1 LTHERKLLADTI
13 DNNNDE
19 TKMGYSDSTVST
31 DQVQNIKFVSDG
43 GSPSSDALSSEYDL
57 SPGYISMT
65 AEEGREHTVKDFLQR
80 PIKIAQG
87 VWSSADLENAILW
100 TANFPETFIL
110 NTMLREKL
118 AGFVG
123 LRAKM
128 HLKLQV
134 NSMPF
139 QSGMLLLHYIPYAQ
153 YIPERVK
160 WINTTLT
167 GKTGCPRTKL
177 NLDSDTEMTLD
188 IPYVSPH
195 VFYNLITGQ
204 GSFGTAYLSVYAP
217 TKSEAV
223 TTSVDW
229 TMWASMSDIEIQFS
243 TGAPVYL
250 GNAPNYT
257 PLIREIES
265 GQVTEETLIAK
276 VKEMNIHGTPE
287 VTSHVFAQMSE
298 IKFLKNN
305 ASPSTGVGQ
314 ISSGLKILSNIPIL
328 GTFLSRPA
336 WLSGKLADLLKLF
349 GLSKPTTQGLIQ
361 EHKIR
366 TAPRMANFDGCDS
379 SHKLGLSSVNELETP
394 KGIGGSDKDDMI
406 ISRVVMTPNFIQSF
420 NWGSTALYPPGTVLY
435 EDFVSPIRVKL
446 ENQKGVVSMPHCSF
460 VAQTFGQ
467 WRGSLIYSF
476 DFAKTKFH
484 SGRLLITF
492 TPYSYPGENIANVD
506 LNKSIRMIVDIS
518 SKNTVQFAVPFVC
531 SRPWL
536 QCIDPQKAPTK
547 YDCSTGRIR
556 VEVLNQL
563 RNGGGSANFIDVLVE
578 LSGGEDLE
586 FSKPATPIYPV
597 YEGSVNRV
605 HAQMQLTNNS
615 ISRNEAQ
622 EGRTPPSVN
631 AMTISTNWS
640 PDAYCIGEK
649 IVSIRQLIKRFGYTG
664 GVSQNTKTEPLI
676 VVQPYRNTLP
686 YTIFGQPVKYR
697 PATYIDY
704 FSTIYTF
711 FRGGMR
717 LKLIANPTET
727 ATTPTFKPLYA
738 VRMLNQLNDE
748 FVALNYTPLAKSG
761 TPIFSKPSS
770 ASLDQNGSSTVLV
783 DPSLEGCIEVE
794 VPYYN
799 ISHLTPIKRY
809 SSQGGLTREEF
820 SKGNV
825 PTSVVTIRNQSSD
838 VPDVTWALYRAAADD
853 YSFFYIIGT
862 GLFCTPEFSN

>member
-1 LTHERKLLADTI
+1 ME
-13 DNNNDE
+13 
-19 TKMGYSDSTVST
+19 YSGTTVST

-43 GSPSSDALSSEYDL
+43 GAPTSDALSSEYDL
-57 SPGYISMT
+57 SPGYIAMT
-65 AEEGREHTVKDFLQR
+65 ADEGREHTVKDFLQR
-80 PIKIAQG
+80 PIKIANG
-87 VWSSADLENAILW
+87 VWSSTDTENKLLW
-100 TANFPETFIL
+100 SANFPETFIL
-110 NTMLREKL
+110 NNMIREKL

-139 QSGMLLLHYIPYAQ
+139 QSGILLLHYIPYAQ
-153 YIPERVK
+153 YISERVD

-204 GSFGTAYLSVYAP
+204 GSFGSAYLSVYAP
-217 TKSEAV
+217 TRSDA
-223 TTSVDW
+223 TASSVDW
-229 TMWASMSDIEIQFS
+229 TLWASMSDIEIQFS

-250 GNAPNYT
+250 GNAPNYV

-265 GQVTEETLIAK
+265 GVGTEETLLAK
-276 VKEMNIHGTPE
+276 VKELKNQITPE
-287 VTSHVFAQMSE
+287 AMSSHVFAQMSE
-298 IKFLKNN
+298 IKILKNN

-314 ISSGLKILSNIPIL
+314 ISTGLKTLSNIPIL
-328 GTFLSRPA
+328 GNFLSKPA

-349 GLSKPTTQGLIQ
+349 GMSKPTTQGLIE

-379 SHKLGLSSVNELETP
+379 SHKLGLSSINELETP

-420 NWGSTALYPPGTVLY
+420 NWGSTAQYPPGTVLY
-435 EDFVSPIRVKL
+435 EDFVSPIRVKQ
-446 ENQKGVVSMPHCSF
+446 ESVKGIYSMPHCSF

-484 SGRLLITF
+484 SGRLLITY
-492 TPYSYPGENIANVD
+492 TPYSYPGDNIANVD

-518 SKNTVQFAVPFVC
+518 SKNTVQFTVPFVC

-536 QCIDPQKAPTK
+536 QCIEPRTATTK

-563 RNGGGSANFIDVLVE
+563 RNGGGSSNFIDVLVE
-578 LSGGEDLE
+578 LSGGSDLE
-586 FSKPATPIYPV
+586 FSKPAMPLYPV
-597 YEGSVNRV
+597 YEGSITRV

-622 EGRTPPSVN
+622 EGKTPPTVN
-631 AMTISTNWS
+631 AMAISTNWS

-649 IVSIRQLIKRFGYTG
+649 IVSIRQLIKRFGYVG
-664 GVSQNTKTEPLI
+664 GVNQVTKTFPLI

-686 YTIFGQPVKYR
+686 YTIAGQEIKYR
-697 PATYIDY
+697 PSSYIDY

-727 ATTPTFKPLYA
+727 AETSSFRPLYA
-738 VRMLNQLNDE
+738 IRMLTQLNKE
-748 FVALNYTPLAKSG
+748 FLDVNFTNTTQSG
-761 TPIFSKPSS
+761 NPIYSTASS
-770 ASLDQNGSSTVLV
+770 GSLDQNGYSTVLV

-809 SSQGGLTREEF
+809 GSLTAIRKEEF
-820 SKGNV
+820 SKGNL

-838 VPDVTWALYRAAADD
+838 VTNVTWALYRAAADD

-862 GLFCTPEFSN
+862 GLFCLPTLKP